1 MRSVIN
7 KNKEIHIVL
16 GGGCSFSRVDR
27 EAFSDERTFEEKPE
41 NNKRGNENV
50 GRMTFW
56 VGVAVSAE
64 VLGQDRLAKA
74 TRRPGCWEQSE

>member
-1 MRSVIN
+1 M
-7 KNKEIHIVL
+7 
-16 GGGCSFSRVDR
+16 DR
-27 EAFSDERTFEEKPE
+27 EDFSDERTFEEKPE

-64 VLGQDRLAKA
+64 VWGQDRVWQKQRGGLDIGN
-74 TRRPGCWEQSE
+74 RVSEGNNG